1 MNITIHRPR
10 QIGGQITEI
19 TTSRGTRIII
29 DLGVNLSGDDPLNSR
44 EAIESLTK
52 GCNAVLYTHYHG
64 DHIGL
69 CHHVPSEVPQ
79 YIGSVA
85 RNVMR
90 CKYERLKNVS
100 GMKVESQNALKA
112 LDRMNTYK
120 ASIPI
125 RIDDIK
131 VTPYFVSHSACD
143 AYMFLIEAEGKR
155 ILHTGDFRE
164 HSRVGS
170 RLIEML
176 QAYIGSVDVLITEG
190 TMLSRKNEH
199 VDTEEEL
206 EEKAEAL
213 MQKYKYVF
221 IHCSSTDLER
231 LYGFSKAHRKV
242 RLHAPL
248 VCDGYQYDVLKVF
261 QNIEYKGKKRYDF
274 GCLTIYDG
282 RETPNLI
289 SRREEMQKE
298 GFTMFVRASDKSN
311 KFLRFLNVILPML
324 DPSQTLFL
332 YSMWSGYIDP
342 NRKDTLIPNYV
353 ELQDCFRNP
362 DFNATIQTLHTSGH
376 ATMETL
382 RKVCETLKPGTAI
395 IPIHRDVNSDLGAIG
410 LREELKKK
418 VVTENSSIDGIEINF
433 ID

>member
-19 TTSRGTRIII
+19 TTFKGTRIII
-29 DLGVNLSGDDPLNSR
+29 DLGVNLSGDDPLNNR

-64 DHIGL
+64 DHVGL
-69 CHHVPSEVPQ
+69 CHHVPSEVSQ
-79 YIGSVA
+79 YIGPIA

-100 GMKVESQNALKA
+100 GMKVESQNALNA
-112 LDRMNTYK
+112 LDRMKTYK

-125 RIDDIK
+125 RIDDVK

-190 TMLSRKNEH
+190 TMLSRKDEH

-213 MQKYKYVF
+213 MRKYKYVF

-242 RLHAPL
+242 RPHAPL

-261 QNIEYKGKKRYDF
+261 QNIEYKGKRRYDF
-274 GCLTIYDG
+274 GYITIYDG
-282 RETPNLI
+282 RETSNLI

-324 DPSQTLFL
+324 DPSQTLFI
-332 YSMWSGYIDP
+332 YSMWGGYLDRAETFKP
-342 NRKDTLIPNYV
+342 ENKK
-353 ELQDCFRNP
+353 LQDCFNKEGYPPIER
-362 DFNATIQTLHTSGH
+362 LHTSGH

-395 IPIHRDVNSDLGAIG
+395 IPIHREANSDFGAIG
-410 LREELKKK
+410 LSEELKKK
-418 VVTENSSIDGIEINF
+418 IVTEDSIMNDIEITF
-433 ID
+433 SDE